1 MSRWPSWKLVYC
13 YALAV
18 VLALSVLTTLRY
30 RLPRALSTLEALEA
44 AELHHALDHERS
56 REDFRPPDEWKFEN
70 GAHLFITEDDQFICK
85 PENGAWVVVDINKV
99 REAPQRNLQSKA
111 NLATPSCT

>member
-70 GAHLFITEDDQFICK
+70 GAHLFITEDD
-85 PENGAWVVVDINKV
+85 
-99 REAPQRNLQSKA
+99 
-111 NLATPSCT
+111 